1 MTHAENPLEAMVS
14 SSPRSITS
22 LAYQLHTSV
31 PADRWCVTFADLDF
45 LREEVQAAVGT
56 TLIQPP
62 TNGIDDFDPSDKDF
76 GPSIYTVNEQYI
88 KPVTMK
94 AGKMSWALMRNP
106 NGLVCDLF
114 ISHAWQE
121 GVLNSFPKSDTHGP
135 QVCGLLGAACWRIP
149 RTWTFRFFCTHP
161 VLHHLLLH

>member
-1 MTHAENPLEAMVS
+1 MRSPNFRVLKIRPKIACTQLKRPSDNGMTHAENPLEAMVS

-45 LREEVQAAVGT
+45 LREEVQAAVDT

-62 TNGIDDFDPSDKDF
+62 ASGTDDFDPKDKHF

-114 ISHAWQE
+114 ISHA
-121 GVLNSFPKSDTHGP
+121 
-135 QVCGLLGAACWRIP
+135 
-149 RTWTFRFFCTHP
+149 
-161 VLHHLLLH
+161 